1 MSIRD
6 LKNDIHG
13 AFSMAL
19 IVLIAI
25 LMISASSVVVLLYQG
40 GQSEESPSIQTARIG
55 DTVRVDYIGR
65 LADGRVFD
73 TSLWSVASNNA
84 MYPKSLSFTLGNETA
99 YEPLE
104 FDVGGG
110 QMITGFDRGVIGMA
124 VGETKVLTV
133 PPEDGYGQL
142 NQSKLKDL
150 PLVES
155 LPVFE
160 NINVS
165 EFTNDF
171 SVSPR
176 IGLTIKDPNWGWDV
190 TVFDVNYDADR
201 VVIMNSPVLGDSY
214 KVYGDPQGQ
223 PKTGWYAMVDH
234 FDSSANGGTGLIEVR
249 HLLEPEDA
257 GYVKGVDASGDE
269 FIVMKVDPQSNNV
282 VLNYNS
288 EVTGVTLYFT
298 VTLVSI
304 AST

>member
-1 MSIRD
+1 MSVKD
-6 LKNDIHG
+6 LKNDVHA

-25 LMISASSVVVLLYQG
+25 LMISASSVVILLYQG
-40 GQSEESPSIQTARIG
+40 GQSEESQSIQTAKLG
-55 DTVRVDYIGR
+55 DTVKVDYVGR

-84 MYPKSLSFTLGNETA
+84 MYPKSLGFTLRNETA
-99 YEPLE
+99 YKPLE
-104 FDVGGG
+104 FDVGKG
-110 QMITGFDRGVIGMA
+110 QMIRGFDRGVIGMA
-124 VGETKVLTV
+124 VGETRVLTV
-133 PPEDGYGQL
+133 QPQDGYGQL
-142 NQSKLKDL
+142 DRSKLKNL

-160 NINVS
+160 NINVT
-165 EFTNDF
+165 EFINEF

-176 IGLTIKDPNWGWDV
+176 IGLTVKDPNWGWDV

-214 KVYGDPQGQ
+214 EVYGDAQGQ
-223 PKTGWYAMVDH
+223 PKTGWYAVVDH

-269 FIVMKVDPQSNNV
+269 FIVMEVDPQSNNV